1 MKKLVKRLSALC
13 GMLIIS
19 TVAFSQS
26 TTTQETEQTTQPPT
40 ETTESTED
48 STAATEGAVPDSTAV
63 APEGD
68 PAAGAA
74 NEKPATRHK
83 LYSGKQRGNNVI
95 YDPRK

>member
-1 MKKLVKRLSALC
+1 MKKLVKRLSVLSA
-13 GMLIIS
+13 MLIIS

-26 TTTQETEQTTQPPT
+26 TTTPETEQTTPPPT

-48 STAATEGAVPDSTAV
+48 STAATEEAIPDSTAV

-68 PAAGAA
+68 AAAGAA

-95 YDPRK
+95 YDPKK

>member
-1 MKKLVKRLSALC
+1 MKKLVKRLSAL
-13 GMLIIS
+13 GAMLIIS

-26 TTTQETEQTTQPPT
+26 TTTQEAEQTTTPPT

-48 STAATEGAVPDSTAV
+48 STGAVEALPESTAV

-95 YDPRK
+95 YDPKK

>member
-1 MKKLVKRLSALC
+1 MKKLVKRLSALSA
-13 GMLIIS
+13 MLIIS

-26 TTTQETEQTTQPPT
+26 TTTPEPEHTTPPPT
-40 ETTESTED
+40 ESTESTED
-48 STAATEGAVPDSTAV
+48 STAASEALPDSTAV

-68 PAAGAA
+68 AAAGAA

-95 YDPRK
+95 YDPKK